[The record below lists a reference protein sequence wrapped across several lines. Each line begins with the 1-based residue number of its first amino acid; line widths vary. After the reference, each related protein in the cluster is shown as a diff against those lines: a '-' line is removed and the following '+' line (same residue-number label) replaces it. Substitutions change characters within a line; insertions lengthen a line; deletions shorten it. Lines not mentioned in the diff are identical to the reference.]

1 MRIAVSERQSGQLL
15 VGMGK
20 RYGEALT
27 TPRRDVSG
35 EFYVFRGRSMEPVGV
50 GLWILRWSGYFG

>member
-1 MRIAVSERQSGQLL
+1 MAVSERQSGHRL
-15 VGMGK
+15 VDMRK
-20 RYGEALT
+20 RYGGALT
-27 TPRRDVSG
+27 VTRRDVSG